1 MKMNNLY
8 AFVTFVANRFDRI
21 SVTSK
26 RPYMDLAC
34 DIKYDMEH
42 NQHPYKTD
50 KEFLAYVK
58 TRLSGSDQM
67 YALRT
72 FKHNYRAWFRKQ
84 STEK

>member
-1 MKMNNLY
+1 MTKIY
-8 AFVTFVANRFDRI
+8 DYVTEVADRFDRLP
-21 SVTSK
+21 VTRK
-26 RPYMDLAC
+26 RPFMDLAC

-72 FKHNYRAWFRKQ
+72 FKQNYRTWLRHQESK
-84 STEK
+84 

>member
-1 MKMNNLY
+1 MTKIY
-8 AFVTFVANRFDRI
+8 DYVSEVANRFDRL
-21 SVTSK
+21 SVNLK

-34 DIKYDMEH
+34 DIKYDLEH

-67 YALRT
+67 YALKT
-72 FKHNYRAWFRKQ
+72 FKHNYRAWLRRQDAK
-84 STEK
+84 

>member
-8 AFVTFVANRFDRI
+8 TFVSLVANRFDRI
-21 SVTSK
+21 SVMSK

-42 NQHPYKTD
+42 NTRPYRTD
-50 KEFLAYVK
+50 TEYLAYVK

-72 FKHNYRAWFRKQ
+72 FRHNYRSWLRRQ
-84 STEK
+84 NGQ

>member
-1 MKMNNLY
+1 MTKIY
-8 AFVTFVANRFDRI
+8 DYVSEVATRFDRL
-21 SVTSK
+21 SVKLK
-26 RPYMDLAC
+26 RPFMDLAC
-34 DIKYDMEH
+34 DIKYDLEH

-72 FKHNYRAWFRKQ
+72 FKHNYRAWLRRQEAK
-84 STEK
+84 